1 MSSLV
6 SVLGSYLISSLGL
19 WESVC
24 FLNGEGI
31 CNRPCLQTR
40 EQMPVSQWRTHYR
53 EVGRGSQTRHSQ
65 QSAVRGCGE
74 ARCVPT
80 SGPSLR
86 IVVSEEEYFFL
97 NISCVVLSLCL
108 GSFLMYSEKET
119 SSKVFTSENSRT
131 ENSSQGPFP

>member
-31 CNRPCLQTR
+31 CNRPCLQMR
-40 EQMPVSQWRTHYR
+40 EQMLVSQWRTHYC
-53 EVGRGSQTRHSQ
+53 EVGSGSQSRHSQ

-74 ARCVPT
+74 SRCVPA
-80 SGPSLR
+80 SAQLR